1 MNQMLHLVMLLYAM
15 ACNATIAPPGQMWI
29 AASVNGKVLCSPI
42 TSRGVGAPFVVGEQD
57 AAECP
62 LAIGIGCDGNPALAW
77 VTEQRDILF
86 SSYDG
91 QRWATPELVSI
102 SGGKHR
108 GIPSLGICGDAVV
121 AWAESEEGMFED
133 IFYSVKTHGQWS
145 APRRAHEA
153 NNVPDIMPSV
163 AVSVDGAFSINWKS
177 FDGDRYIER
186 SMGDQTIRT
195 RKSGAPGHVLTGLI
209 NAGVPP
215 HATLAWVDEHGYS
228 QSSCLKGIIDIM
240 ARTDMGSVENSLSE
254 TDSANEMAVSER
266 STDASTTTI
275 IAFGDSITYGRGSRL
290 NGPRTG
296 YPAFLQGILEYNYP
310 GHSFQL
316 INKGVPGEVTADGLD
331 RISEVLD
338 SYPADYILIME
349 GTNDI
354 FSQFSFATIEKNLES
369 MALRAEAHGVHP
381 LLATIIPTVPNLR
394 PQQYRSTGKFYDAG
408 YVQRICARRHIPCAD
423 QWNAFCSI
431 PNFGTAVMDRSTG
444 NHPNTDGYR
453 YVMAPVWYQAV
464 APLLG
469 IPFEPQ
475 APLITFMEDAQNLSR
490 GGWEDFSYQ
499 LTPSNDLVQNSV
511 DCYVGLLDPA
521 NRFSF
526 ISSKM
531 QLTKATTPMAPRVQ
545 LNELP
550 NSGPLLA
557 LPIGPSYLTGV
568 YTLYLATVPCMRN
581 PWRDSER
588 TSFAEISF
596 EVK

>member
-1 MNQMLHLVMLLYAM
+1 MKQMIMLGIILSLTRG
-15 ACNATIAPPGQMWI
+15 ATLSQPEQMWI
-29 AASVNGKVLCSPI
+29 AASDNGKVLCSSR
-42 TSRGVGAPFVVGEQD
+42 TSRGVSTPFVVEERD

-62 LAIGIGCDGNPALAW
+62 VAIGIGCDGNPALAW
-77 VTEQRDILF
+77 LTEQRDILF

-91 QRWATPELVSI
+91 QRWATPELVST

-121 AWAESEEGMFED
+121 AWAESEEGTFED
-133 IFYSVKTHGQWS
+133 IFYSVKTRGKWS

-163 AVSVDGAFSINWKS
+163 AVSSDGAFSITWKS
-177 FDGDRYIER
+177 LDGDRYIER
-186 SMGDQTIRT
+186 SVGDQAVRT
-195 RKSGAPGHVLTGLI
+195 RKSSAPDLALTGLV

-215 HATLAWVDEHGYS
+215 HATLAWVDEDGYS
-228 QSSCLKGIIDIM
+228 QSACLKEIM
-240 ARTDMGSVENSLSE
+240 DTTAWMNPGGEENFLSE
-254 TDSANEMAVSER
+254 TNPVNEATVSESSR
-266 STDASTTTI
+266 DASTTTI
-275 IAFGDSITYGRGSRL
+275 IAFGDSITYGRGSSS

-310 GHSFQL
+310 GHSFRL
-316 INKGVPGEVTADGLD
+316 INKGVPGEVTAGGLN
-331 RISEVLD
+331 RISDVLD

-354 FSQFSFATIEKNLES
+354 FSHLSSATIQKNLET
-369 MALRAEAHGVHP
+369 MLRRAIAHGVHP
-381 LLATIIPTVPNLR
+381 LLATIIPTVPDIR
-394 PQQYRSTGKFYDAG
+394 AQQYHSTANFYRGG
-408 YVQRICARRHIPCAD
+408 YVQSLCSRYLIPCAD

-431 PNFGTAVMDRSTG
+431 PNFGTAVMDRSAG
-444 NHPNTDGYR
+444 VHPNTDGYR

-464 APLLG
+464 APLLR

-475 APLITFMEDAQNLSR
+475 APRITFREDAQSLSR

-521 NRFSF
+521 NQFSF
-526 ISSKM
+526 INSKM
-531 QLTKATTPMAPRVQ
+531 QFIKTTTPMSPRVQ
-545 LNELP
+545 LNEVP
-550 NSGPLLA
+550 ISGPLLA
-557 LPIGPSYLTGV
+557 LPIGPRYLTGV
-568 YTLYLATVPCMRN
+568 YTLYIATVRCMRN
-581 PWRDSER
+581 PWVESER

-596 EVK
+596 EAK